1 MTAYTNRLS
10 LNEHEE
16 PSGSSKPRFSPEFFV
31 CGAYICFC
39 YDFFFFD
46 AALGAFFFF
55 DAALGAFFFFDAAL
69 GAFFFFD
76 ALERAG
82 FFLGFFF
89 FESNEAVE
97 AVEAVEDR
105 SEEDRVEAVEDRRE
119 EDKRDVP
126 FFFTPALV
134 FFLGLGL
141 DLDFFDA
148 PNRVEE

>member
-1 MTAYTNRLS
+1 VQKENEPNRMTAYTNRLS

-39 YDFFFFD
+39 YVFFFFD

-76 ALERAG
+76 AA
-82 FFLGFFF
+82 LGAFFFF

-97 AVEAVEDR
+97 AER

-119 EDKRDVP
+119 EDNRDVP

-134 FFLGLGL
+134 FFLGL
-141 DLDFFDA
+141 DFFDA